1 MSVKHKIS
9 QHPAGEAFSSDLEE
23 LSDSF
28 NQIRSDSKKL
38 VKSALNSGHSGV
50 SAVREK
56 AVEGVHRGI
65 SNLKEMGSN
74 SLDSFGER
82 IASRPY
88 ASALIALGAGFMLAK
103 WMRRR

>member
-1 MSVKHKIS
+1 MPTKHKVKR
-9 QHPAGEAFSSDLEE
+9 HPAGEAFSSDLEE

-28 NQIRSDSKKL
+28 DRIRSDSRQL
-38 VKSALNSGHSGV
+38 VKSALHSGHSGV

-65 SNLKEMGSN
+65 SSLKEMGNN

-88 ASALIALGAGFMLAK
+88 ASALIAVGAGFMLAK

>member
-1 MSVKHKIS
+1 MSVKHKTS
-9 QHPAGEAFSSDLEE
+9 EHPAGEAFSSDLEE

-28 NQIRSDSKKL
+28 HQIRDDSKMLIK
-38 VKSALNSGHSGV
+38 KALDSGHSGV

-56 AVEGVHRGI
+56 AVEGVNRGI
-65 SNLKEMGSN
+65 SSLKKMGSN
-74 SLDSFGER
+74 SLDSFGEK

-88 ASALIALGAGFMLAK
+88 TSALIAIGAGFMLAK

>member
-1 MSVKHKIS
+1 MATKHKAS

-28 NQIRSDSKKL
+28 HNLRSESKHL
-38 VKSALNSGHSGV
+38 VKKALDSGQSGV

-56 AVEGVHRGI
+56 AVQGVQRGI
-65 SNLKEMGSN
+65 SNLKEMGSDSVS
-74 SLDSFGER
+74 SLGDR

-88 ASALIALGAGFMLAK
+88 TSALIAVGAGFILAK